1 MDKNVRRE
9 AAAQPEE
16 KKTLSDK
23 VGEVIRKNRKII
35 LIALGVVAAIVL
47 IILVWTGVSSS
58 RVRGAAKAFDAAD
71 KAWTTWQSESDQ
83 TKKDALVPD
92 LEKQLDSLVS
102 RYKGSY
108 QAQQGLMMRAKMAEA
123 AKDWEKAEGFWS
135 SAAKVQPASYL
146 TPIALEGAAL
156 AAEERGESAKAI
168 EYYTSIVSSKTKAVG
183 LAHARFSLGR
193 LYEGTGD
200 YAKAKSSYTDLVSN
214 HPDSDWAVL
223 AKNRLIFI
231 EAGKLAP

>member
-23 VGEVIRKNRKII
+23 VVEFIRKYRKII
-35 LIALGVVAAIVL
+35 LIALGVIAAVILIV
-47 IILVWTGVSSS
+47 LVWTGISSS
-58 RVRGAAKAFDAAD
+58 RVNAAAKAFDAAE
-71 KAWTTWQSESDQ
+71 KSWTTWQSESDE
-83 TKKDALVPD
+83 TKKNTLVPD
-92 LEKQLDSLVS
+92 LEKQLDTLVS
-102 RYKGSY
+102 RYSGSY
-108 QAQQGLMMRAKMAEA
+108 QAQQGLIMRAKMAEA
-123 AKDWEKAEGFWS
+123 AKDWEKAEGFWA
-135 SAAKVQPASYL
+135 SAAKAKPASYL
-146 TPIALEGAAL
+146 APVALEGAAL

-200 YAKAKSSYTDLVSN
+200 YAKAKASYTDLVSN

-231 EAGKLAP
+231 DAGKLAP